1 MMWTFFAAG
10 AAFVVI
16 GGLAVA
22 LYRQWRQSRSLQ
34 AQLQA
39 AAADL
44 EHLQR
49 ACARLAPGSLWRG

>member
-1 MMWTFFAAG
+1 MMWTFAAG

-16 GGLAVA
+16 GVLAVA
-22 LYRQWRQSRSLQ
+22 LYRQWRRSGSLQ
-34 AQLQA
+34 GQLLA

-49 ACARLAPGSLWRG
+49 ACARLAPAGVVQI